1 MQRKKITV
9 DIPPYLTIG
18 QYQEISKFKNLT
30 SIERLVK
37 TVSALTKVEEEEIRN
52 WPVDTI
58 QAISDDLAKVAD
70 PKNEFHSIIKWNDQ
84 VYGYSHIANSSL
96 GEYID
101 IENLAGD
108 LENNLHKLCAIF
120 YRPLTKN
127 RIGGIKWITK
137 HSWALAHNK
146 VENVFDYYEVE
157 KYSSDKRKEV
167 ENNFKDFPVHIVLG
181 AISFFLG
188 TGSLYL
194 LNTQSSENQVPK
206 KVQKQLENQILQA
219 LSQSTGD
226 GLGLYTHFHK
236 HKSSTSREKVA

>member
-1 MQRKKITV
+1 MQGKKITV

-18 QYQEISKFKNLT
+18 QYQEISKFKTL
-30 SIERLVK
+30 SPIEKLVK
-37 TVSALTKVEEEEIRN
+37 TVHTLTGKEEEEIKS

-58 QAISDDLAKVAD
+58 QAVSDDLAKVAD
-70 PKNEFHSIIKWNDQ
+70 PKNEFHSIIKWNDK

-101 IENLAGD
+101 IENLSQD

-120 YRPLTKN
+120 YRPITEN
-127 RIGGIKWITK
+127 RIGGLKWIAK
-137 HSWALAHNK
+137 HSWQLARNK

-157 KYSSDKRKEV
+157 KYTSKERKKV
-167 ENNFKDFPVHIVLG
+167 ENDFKDFPVHIMLG
-181 AISFFLG
+181 ALAFFLG

-194 LNTQSSENQVPK
+194 LSIQSSENQIPK
-206 KVQKQLENQILQA
+206 KVHKKLENQILQA

-226 GLGLYTHFHK
+226 GLGLYTHFRRR
-236 HKSSTSREKVA
+236 KSSTSREKVA